1 MRVVI
6 AAAVALSLMPGFAE
20 ATDMKSMDH
29 SAMTKSDKIPKTHK
43 AVGVVRKVDAQSNSV
58 TLAHEAVKSLN
69 WPAMTMSFKVQD
81 KAILDKLAQG
91 RKVEVDFEQRGK
103 DYFITKVN

>member
-6 AAAVALSLMPGFAE
+6 AAAVALALVPAYAA

-29 SAMTKSDKIPKTHK
+29 SAMTQGDKISQTHK
-43 AVGVVRKVDAQSNSV
+43 AVGIIKKVDAQASSV
-58 TLAHEAVKSLN
+58 TLAHEAIRSLN
-69 WPAMTMSFKVQD
+69 WPPMTMSFKVQD
-81 KAILDKLAQG
+81 KVLLDKLAQG

-103 DYFITKVN
+103 DYVIVSAK